1 MVESVFIIGAT
12 GKVGKEL
19 VHQIYDK
26 GDTNTKMHKNPTR
39 VVGLASSTSVL
50 YRPEGISE
58 KEAKDFSKRSV
69 SGEKYEGVLDLF
81 KFIKSSAA
89 NLSVVDVTSCKEDM
103 LELHKKII
111 KETKHKIVTANK
123 NPLTLSNFES
133 FQQLIG
139 EPRRYGYRCSVMA
152 GAEAVDKIM
161 DMRDLGE
168 MPTEIM
174 GSFSGTLGY
183 IASEIESGKKFS
195 DVLKDAIKMGYTE
208 PNPVVDLSGEDVAKK
223 MLILVRTAGFNI
235 NISDIKLSS
244 FVPKE
249 YFMGER
255 LDASAE
261 SVKNLDTF
269 LSEKMEDAKKK
280 GGTLRYVA
288 RFKFNGSKPEM
299 SVGLEF
305 VSLKEPLGKLQGA
318 ANKIVV
324 KARIYGEKYYTVE
337 APGAGISITAM
348 NVRRDL
354 LHQIESRQ
362 VAST

>member
-1 MVESVFIIGAT
+1 
-12 GKVGKEL
+12 
-19 VHQIYDK
+19 
-26 GDTNTKMHKNPTR
+26 
-39 VVGLASSTSVL
+39 
-50 YRPEGISE
+50 
-58 KEAKDFSKRSV
+58 
-69 SGEKYEGVLDLF
+69 
-81 KFIKSSAA
+81 
-89 NLSVVDVTSCKEDM
+89 
-103 LELHKKII
+103 
-111 KETKHKIVTANK
+111 
-123 NPLTLSNFES
+123 
-133 FQQLIG
+133 
-139 EPRRYGYRCSVMA
+139 MA

-161 DMRDLGE
+161 DLRDLGE

-183 IASEIESGKKFS
+183 IASEIEAGRKFS
-195 DVLKDAIKMGYTE
+195 DVLKDAIDMGYTE

-223 MLILVRTAGFNI
+223 MLILVRTAGFDI
-235 NISDIKLSS
+235 NLSDIKLSS
-244 FVPKE
+244 FVPRE

-255 LDASAE
+255 LDASPE
-261 SVKNLDTF
+261 SVQKLDAF
-269 LSEKMEDAKKK
+269 LSEKMEVAKKN

-288 RFKFNGSKPEM
+288 RFKLNGSKPEM

-305 VSLKEPLGKLQGA
+305 VSLKEPLGKLQGT

-324 KARIYGEKYYTVE
+324 KARIYGAKYYTVE